1 MRGPLYQGLPTLEE
15 HRGVHPLAG
24 ALDLLASNTDI
35 VYIGDAGLSENVQEQ
50 FASFQKEQI
59 VLLHTEPVDEEFYE
73 YILGKHTNRQ
83 DDARDV
89 IRSADA
95 RFREIPSIPAR
106 NTATRMKG
114 SITLDNEK
122 YLRYMGE
129 IQLTKYDLP
138 ADEKVNVVAKVI
150 KEELPLINQ
159 IKAGMNYQFIRKEGR

>member
-1 MRGPLYQGLPTLEE
+1 MEE

-50 FASFQKEQI
+50 FASFQKEQT

-95 RFREIPSIPAR
+95 RFREIPPIPAR
-106 NTATRMKG
+106 NTATRMKV
-114 SITLDNEK
+114 
-122 YLRYMGE
+122 YYFR
-129 IQLTKYDLP
+129 
-138 ADEKVNVVAKVI
+138 
-150 KEELPLINQ
+150 
-159 IKAGMNYQFIRKEGR
+159 